1 MPGLGHRQIPVPSER
16 GKPLG
21 EDKAQL
27 EVRAADQPPG
37 PQIGTMLQTPTVTG
51 RENHSVQKQHTL

>member
-1 MPGLGHRQIPVPSER
+1 MLGWGHRRIPVPSEQE
-16 GKPLG
+16 KPLG
-21 EDKAQL
+21 AVEAQL

-37 PQIGTMLQTPTVTG
+37 HQIGTMLQTPTVTG